1 MKTED
6 ALAAGATV
14 GAGACATI
22 SVSGITSGLAGIGG
36 IAVGG
41 IALTGAFPF
50 LAGGLVGGALTY
62 LLCNK
67 GGDSSSAR

>member
-36 IAVGG
+36 SIAVGG
-41 IALTGAFPF
+41 IAWEHPILEKRENLFAII
-50 LAGGLVGGALTY
+50 
-62 LLCNK
+62 N
-67 GGDSSSAR
+67 RE